1 MFSYLQ
7 KMKES
12 LTAAET
18 AKLRAIYEPTVVT
31 VPPCDACRHLTVMPD
46 GEIRIYGWVD
56 KRELSDPGTPIYLS
70 SRDAGLSWRRVETA
84 SHALGSATRNP
95 ETGRWISTSP
105 NEFRRGEH
113 ALTEGGSGSYA
124 ILSDEG
130 PDSECL
136 RAVKLAEEHILF
148 LRKPLYLHGLRRW
161 LIFGQH
167 RKPDFEQF
175 VEVFVSDDDGEHWMR
190 TRLPHAPAFEV
201 TPPHKSPRW
210 QEYSCEPTVAD
221 MGDGR
226 LLMLVRTSQNYH
238 YMHESQDGGL
248 TWSAPTPSPFHATLT
263 MPTLLRLSDGRVV
276 LFHCNT
282 QPLPEI
288 DKEAVFPRLSDNE
301 KRGIGEDVFTNR
313 DANHLAIT
321 EDGGKTWRGE
331 RELYLNFIRNFA
343 DFRAVGGRDS
353 HDKSVHQAELLELP
367 YNKLLVAF
375 GQNAVSRKVVILD
388 LDWLYETKRREDFR
402 EGLAT
407 VSTQMYVKSNLGGF
421 AGWSGHCAYN
431 RTDGA
436 LLVPDPSGNRREVL
450 QLCRTDD
457 PRLVY
462 QKQGVVWNF
471 PADKRGRVRIELM
484 VVGSGVA
491 ISLTD
496 RWYNPVDETVKGEA
510 SLSLAFDRTSVTPN
524 EWHAVDVLYD
534 TEKGSAEILLDGA
547 SYAILPLRA
556 PAPLGLSYLHVQTL
570 AEKQDF
576 EGTLLRLFEK
586 AK

>member
-7 KMKES
+7 SMKDHLTEEES
-12 LTAAET
+12 AR
-18 AKLRAIYEPTVVT
+18 LRAIHEPTVVT

-56 KRELSDPGTPIYLS
+56 KRELTDPGTPIYLS
-70 SRDAGLSWRRVETA
+70 SRDAGLSWRRVSTP
-84 SHALGSATRNP
+84 SRALGSATRNP
-95 ETGRWISTSP
+95 KTGRWITTSP

-113 ALTEGGSGSYA
+113 VLVKGTGSYA

-130 PDSECL
+130 PDSEHF
-136 RAVKLAEEHILF
+136 RAVKLAEENVLF
-148 LRKPLYLHGLRRW
+148 LRNPLYLPEYRRW
-161 LIFGQH
+161 LIFGQY

-175 VEVFVSDDDGEHWMR
+175 VEVFVSDDDGESWTH
-190 TRLPHAPAFEV
+190 TRLPHAPPFAV

-221 MGDGR
+221 MGNGT

-238 YMHESQDGGL
+238 YMHESRDGGL
-248 TWSAPTPSPFHATLT
+248 TWSDPVPSPFHATLT
-263 MPTLLRLSDGRVV
+263 MPTLRRLSDGRVV

-288 DKEAVFPRLSDNE
+288 DKDAVFPRLSDNE

-321 EDGGKTWRGE
+321 DDGGKSWQGE

-353 HDKSVHQAELLELP
+353 HDKSVHQAEILELP

-375 GQNAVSRKVVILD
+375 GQNAVARKVVILD
-388 LDWLYETKRREDFR
+388 LDWLYETDRREDFR
-402 EGLAT
+402 QGLSS
-407 VSTQMYVKSNLGGF
+407 VSTQTYVKSNLGGF

-436 LLVPDPSGNRREVL
+436 LLLPDPSGNRREVL
-450 QLCRTDD
+450 QLCRTED

-471 PADKRGRVRIELM
+471 PAGKQGRVRVDFM
-484 VVGSGVA
+484 VVGSGIA
-491 ISLTD
+491 LSLTD
-496 RWYNPVDETVKGEA
+496 RWYNPVDETVTAEA
-510 SLSLAFDRTSVTPN
+510 PVSLAFDRTSASPN
-524 EWHAVDVLYD
+524 EWHTAELIYD
-534 TEKGSAEILLDGA
+534 TEEGSVEVLLDGA
-547 SYAILPLRA
+547 RYATLPLRA
-556 PAPLGLSYLHVQTL
+556 SAPLGLSYLHVQTL

-586 AK
+586 KSK

>member
-7 KMKES
+7 QMIAHASDADKAHLK
-12 LTAAET
+12 
-18 AKLRAIYEPTVVT
+18 AIYKPTVVA

-56 KRELSDPGTPIYLS
+56 KQELTDPGTPIYLS
-70 SRDAGLSWRRVETA
+70 SRDFGLSFKRIVA
-84 SHALGSATRNP
+84 PSKALGSASRNP
-95 ETGRWISTSP
+95 KTNRWITTSP
-105 NEFRRGEH
+105 NEFRRGKH
-113 ALTEGGSGSYA
+113 ALVTEKGSYA

-130 PDSECL
+130 PDSENI
-136 RAVKLAEEHILF
+136 RAIKLTDEHIHF
-148 LRKPLYLHGLRRW
+148 LRNPLYLPSYNRW
-161 LIFGQH
+161 LLFGQH

-175 VEVFVSDDDGEHWMR
+175 VEVFTSDDDGESWTK

-210 QEYSCEPTVAD
+210 QEYSCEPTIAD
-221 MGDGR
+221 MGNGE

-238 YMHESQDGGL
+238 YMHKSTDGGL
-248 TWSAPTPSPFHATLT
+248 TWSAPVPSPFHATLT
-263 MPTLLRLSDGRVV
+263 MPLLYRLSDGRVM

-282 QPLPEI
+282 QPMPEI
-288 DKEAVFPRLSDNE
+288 DKEAVLPRLSDNE

-331 RELYLNFIRNFA
+331 RELFLNFIRNFA
-343 DFRAVGGRDS
+343 DFRAIGGRDS
-353 HDKSVHQAELLELP
+353 HDKSVHQAEMLELP
-367 YNKLLVAF
+367 YNKLLVCF
-375 GQNAVSRKVVILD
+375 GQNAISRKAVILD
-388 LDWLYETKRREDFR
+388 INWLYESARREDFR
-402 EGLAT
+402 EGLTT

-436 LLVPDPSGNRREVL
+436 LLMPDPDGLRREVL

-462 QKQGVVWNF
+462 QKQGAVWNF
-471 PADKRGRVRIELM
+471 PASQSGRVTVEFM
-484 VVGSGVA
+484 VMASGIA

-496 RWYNPVDETVKGEA
+496 RWYNPADETVKDEA
-510 SLSLAFDRTSVTPN
+510 HISVAFDGENAALHT
-524 EWHAVDVLYD
+524 WHTAEIIYD
-534 TEKGSAEILLDGA
+534 LSEKCADILLDGEL
-547 SYAILPLRA
+547 YERRDILA
-556 PAPLGLSYLHVQTL
+556 DAPLGLSYLHVQTL
-570 AEKQDF
+570 AEKQDYQ
-576 EGTLLRLFEK
+576 GTLIRLFEK
-586 AK
+586 K